1 MNDRTVRN
9 LAQLET
15 SASSARVLNLR
26 AVQIRSG
33 QTEEYTRF
41 PLFQNAALN
50 RAIITKHRL
59 RANEMDAFPYARNS
73 ATKIILP
80 IEVSD
85 LRMGGQYA
93 FIGQNNFKEIL
104 CNTLNT
110 RVQDLRSDLAV
121 LQLLDESPSLDPFL
135 IREQLARQGIKPA
148 RCYFEISDADTARM
162 FAFAQTEI
170 EALVRMSVG
179 EDGNVAYAGTL
190 ARKLLANSAD
200 SDLEPL
206 RLTMQMDRMQFQ
218 EGIFCWKAFI
228 YYKWQLQDMLP
239 KLPDILNQIEK
250 VQPRG
255 NTDDETRIYISN
267 ARVNLRK
274 KIIAA
279 SQSVKSTIAVYDQ
292 SYSRMTKDGKPA
304 DFRDFLITAPEL
316 FAQLGER
323 LGAVDHVI
331 SFWRFKFP
339 NGRPPII
346 THDELTDLFM
356 DFEQSLN
363 FPDAPIESNIVLNS

>member
-1 MNDRTVRN
+1 MNDRTIRN

-26 AVQIRSG
+26 AVHLRAG
-33 QTEEYTRF
+33 QTEEYAQA
-41 PLFQNAALN
+41 PLFQNQALN
-50 RAIITKHRL
+50 RSIITKHRL
-59 RANEMDAFPYARNS
+59 RGNEMDEFPYARNS
-73 ATKIILP
+73 ATKIIIP

-93 FIGQNNFKEIL
+93 FVGQNNFKEIL

-110 RVQDLRSDLAV
+110 RVQDLRADLAV

-135 IREQLARQGIKPA
+135 LREQLSRQGIKPA

-179 EDGNVAYAGTL
+179 ADGNVAYAGTL

-200 SDLEPL
+200 SELEPL
-206 RLTMQMDRMQFQ
+206 RLTMQMDKMQFQ

-228 YYKWQLQDMLP
+228 YYKWQLGDMLP
-239 KLPDILNQIEK
+239 RLPDVMTQIEK
-250 VQPRG
+250 TQPRG
-255 NTDDETRIYISN
+255 NMDDETRIYIGN

-274 KIIAA
+274 KIIGAA
-279 SQSVKSTIAVYDQ
+279 QSVKNTIAVYDH
-292 SYSRMTKDGKPA
+292 SYNRMTTEGRPGE
-304 DFRDFLITAPEL
+304 FRDFLIKAPEM

-323 LGAVDHVI
+323 LGAVDHI
-331 SFWRFKFP
+331 LSYWRYKFP
-339 NGRPPII
+339 NGRPPVI
-346 THDELTDLFM
+346 TVDDLTDLFM

-363 FPDAPIESNIVLNS
+363 FSEGSEQNVVRLNA

>member
-1 MNDRTVRN
+1 MNDRTIRN

-26 AVQIRSG
+26 AVQLRAGS
-33 QTEEYTRF
+33 TDEYIQS

-50 RAIITKHRL
+50 RSIITKHRL
-59 RANEMDAFPYARNS
+59 RVNEMDAFPYARNS
-73 ATKIILP
+73 ATKVILP

-93 FIGQNNFKEIL
+93 FVGQNNFKEIL

-110 RVQDLRSDLAV
+110 RIQDLRNDLAV

-135 IREQLARQGIKPA
+135 IREQLARQGIRPA
-148 RCYFEISDADTARM
+148 RCYFEISEADTARM
-162 FAFAQTEI
+162 FAFAQKEI

-206 RLTMQMDRMQFQ
+206 RSTMQMDRMQFQ

-228 YYKWQLQDMLP
+228 YYKWQLGDMLP
-239 KLPDILNQIEK
+239 KLPPVLSQIEK
-250 VQPRG
+250 IQPRG
-255 NTDDETRIYISN
+255 PLDDETRIYLAS
-267 ARVNLRK
+267 ARQNIRK
-274 KIIAA
+274 KIILAG
-279 SQSVKSTIAVYDQ
+279 QSVKTTIGVYDN
-292 SYSRMTKDGKPA
+292 SYSRMTQLGKPG
-304 DFRDFLITAPEL
+304 DFRDFLIDAPEL

-323 LGAVDHVI
+323 LGAVDHVL
-331 SFWRFKFP
+331 SYWRYKFP
-339 NGRPPII
+339 SGHPPII
-346 THDELTDLFM
+346 TPDELTDLFM
-356 DFEQSLN
+356 DFESSLN
-363 FPDAPIESNIVLNS
+363 FPDAPIEGKVILNS

>member
-1 MNDRTVRN
+1 MNDRTIRN
-9 LAQLET
+9 LAQLES

-26 AVQIRSG
+26 AVQLRAG
-33 QTEEYTRF
+33 QTDEYIQS

-50 RAIITKHRL
+50 RSIITKHRL
-59 RANEMDAFPYARNS
+59 RVNEMDAFPFPRNS

-93 FIGQNNFKEIL
+93 FVGQNNFKEIL

-110 RVQDLRSDLAV
+110 RVQDLRNDLAV

-148 RCYFEISDADTARM
+148 RCYFEISEADTARM
-162 FAFAQTEI
+162 FAFAQKEI

-206 RLTMQMDRMQFQ
+206 RLTMQMDRQQFQ
-218 EGIFCWKAFI
+218 EGIFCWKAFL
-228 YYKWQLQDMLP
+228 YYKWQLGDMLP
-239 KLPDILNQIEK
+239 KLPLVLSQIEK
-250 VQPRG
+250 IQPRG
-255 NTDDETRIYISN
+255 NLDDELRIYLAN
-267 ARVNLRK
+267 ARQNIRK
-274 KIIAA
+274 KIILAG
-279 SQSVKSTIAVYDQ
+279 QSVKNTIGIYDQ

-304 DFRDFLITAPEL
+304 DFRDFLIDAPEL
-316 FAQLGER
+316 FSQLGER
-323 LGAVDHVI
+323 LGAVDHVL
-331 SFWRFKFP
+331 SYWRYKFP
-339 NGRPPII
+339 SGQPPVISP
-346 THDELTDLFM
+346 DELMDVFM
-356 DFEQSLN
+356 DFESSLN
-363 FPDAPIESNIVLNS
+363 FPDSPVDNKLILNS